1 MRVLIALG
9 HDHGVLRVSL
19 QNLSRALLRFNVS
32 LIRVVVTLVFTIC
45 LSCTSCIT
53 DYVQSKVPA
62 HVMWYLASAVS
73 AETVTRLVSV
83 HVQSDVRTTPHAP
96 TNRNTTS
103 ARTIWM
109 NFHAADVSSVHSAE
123 LTGSITRLVNL
134 YLIRNIGIAL
144 ITPSID
150 DRFIFSFST
159 IA

>member
-1 MRVLIALG
+1 MRVLIALR
-9 HDHGVLRVSL
+9 HDHGVLRVSW
-19 QNLSRALLRFNVS
+19 QILSRSLLCFNVS
-32 LIRVVVTLVFTIC
+32 LIRVIVTLVFTIC

-53 DYVQSKVPA
+53 DYVRSKVPT

-96 TNRNTTS
+96 TNRNSTS
-103 ARTIWM
+103 ALAIWV

-123 LTGSITRLVNL
+123 LTGSMKRLVNK

-144 ITPSID
+144 ITPLID
-150 DRFIFSFST
+150 DRFIFFFST